1 MISPS
6 LPALPSL
13 ETITT
18 RLPIVFPEGT
28 PRRNFLVRDMAA
40 RTVFVMFYS
49 GAVEGYDRW
58 LRPNQVTRMTD
69 QQAAATSESERLEW
83 SNISLKAR
91 TADVPG
97 RWYAD
102 NTREPIRDE
111 TLRSAVEVGAVVER
125 PDLPTTS
132 GLPRYALARGFAD
145 LFLASGR
152 QFRKQASAWTKQHL
166 TPGALSRSR
175 LLRRGAVMRSGVVEV
190 TFPNREIRQMA
201 PGPSSL
207 ISKAV
212 IEEFAPR
219 FLAQPA
225 VVLLSESR
233 NKVVARDDELA
244 RAIGLEISADR
255 VLPDIIL
262 VDLAPD
268 TPLLVFVEAVATEGP
283 ISESRQAALLKLAT
297 DAGYQRQDV
306 AFVTAF
312 MDRNSGA
319 FRKVCSELAWSS
331 KTASGT
337 KDREN
342 PKRMNK
348 SDVRSKRTW
357 VSRRSKGVLRARS
370 KSLARGEATRPSAN
384 PAQTS

>member
-1 MISPS
+1 MTDAV
-6 LPALPSL
+6 LPPLPSL
-13 ETITT
+13 ETIAK

-28 PRRNFLVRDMAA
+28 PRRKFLVRDMAA
-40 RTVFVMFYS
+40 RTMFAMFYT

-69 QQAAATSESERLEW
+69 QQTTATSDSERLEW
-83 SNISLKAR
+83 TRSSLKAS
-91 TADVPG
+91 TANIPG

-111 TLRSAVEVGAVVER
+111 TLRCAIELGAVIER
-125 PDLPTTS
+125 PELPTTS
-132 GLPRYALARGFAD
+132 GLPRYALACDFAD
-145 LFLASGR
+145 LFLASEGH
-152 QFRKQASAWTKQHL
+152 FRKQVSVWQRRHL
-166 TPGALSRSR
+166 TAGALGRSR
-175 LLRRGAVMRSGVVEV
+175 LLRRGAVPRPDAVEV
-190 TFPNREIRQMA
+190 TFPNREVRQMA

-212 IEEFAPR
+212 IEEFSPR

-268 TPLLVFVEAVATEGP
+268 TPLLVFVEAVASEGP
-283 ISESRQAALLKLAT
+283 ISESRRAALLKLAT
-297 DAGYQRQDV
+297 DAGYHRHDV

-312 MDRNSGA
+312 MDRGSGA
-319 FRKVCSELAWSS
+319 FRKVCSELAWGSFAWFATEPDLIVGYFG
-331 KTASGT
+331 KTQHMLLS
-337 KDREN
+337 E
-342 PKRMNK
+342 
-348 SDVRSKRTW
+348 
-357 VSRRSKGVLRARS
+357 
-370 KSLARGEATRPSAN
+370 LARRGRTDA
-384 PAQTS
+384 